1 MPLSV
6 GGAVYGVIL
15 NDRPSLEA
23 LGDTL
28 EQPPYKGAPKA
39 PVLYI
44 KPANTH
50 AAPGARIAVP
60 GVVEIGAT
68 VGMVAGRPAAR
79 LAEGNALDALDGL
92 CLVADLSLPHA
103 SVYRPAIREKCWDAS
118 CPIGPL
124 HSLPGPVREDLEI
137 RTFVDGKL
145 VHAWPLSRLVRS
157 MPRLLADVTAFM
169 TLRPGDM
176 LLAGFPTDVAQAG
189 PGARIA
195 IEADGLGRLDFTLTG
210 ETA

>member
-1 MPLSV
+1 MPLSAR
-6 GGAVYGVIL
+6 GAVYGVIL

-23 LGDTL
+23 LGETL
-28 EQPPYKGAPKA
+28 DQAPYNGAPKA

-50 AAPGARIAVP
+50 ADPGARVQVP
-60 GVVEIGAT
+60 GRVEIGAT
-68 VGMVAGRPAAR
+68 IGMIAGRPAAK
-79 LAEGNALDALDGL
+79 LTEGEALGALRGL

-103 SVYRPAIREKCWDAS
+103 SVYRPAIREKCWDNS

-124 HSLPGPVREDLEI
+124 GPVHQDLEV
-137 RTFVDGKL
+137 RTYVDGEL
-145 VHAWPLSRLVRS
+145 VHAWTLSRLVRS
-157 MPRLLADVTAFM
+157 LPRLLADVTEFM

-176 LLAGFPTDVAQAG
+176 LLAGFPADVARAG
-189 PGARIA
+189 PGATVA
-195 IEADGLGRLDFTLTG
+195 IEADGLGRLDFTLAG